1 MSSLLETLVAAVKT
15 RLEGINGSPNYTYH
29 VLAVER
35 WKHEYEGQEEFVN
48 KVGTLPAILIQTQS
62 GDPGDESTGTVDM
75 VDETISIDIQF
86 FLELSANDEDKINA
100 LADLKK
106 ALFGG
111 NQAAAFLAI
120 CGLGIWTVFR
130 RSPRNFDLQLPTR
143 FRRPGHTDGINPW
156 QSLIT
161 ISFETSRSRRQSKQI
176 LAWQ

>member
-106 ALFGG
+106 ALFGTFNG
-111 NQAAAFLAI
+111 YGVGATKPRLSWRFVDSES
-120 CGLGIWTVFR
+120 GL
-130 RSPRNFDLQLPTR
+130 SFDGLRATLTCSYQHDLGDPATR
-143 FRRPGHTDGINPW
+143 TG
-156 QSLIT
+156 
-161 ISFETSRSRRQSKQI
+161 
-176 LAWQ
+176 